1 MKSFT
6 YYTPTRVFFGADAV
20 SHIGEAMKKYGFK
33 KVLLHYGGGSIKRN
47 GLYDKVTAQLKDAG
61 VGFVE
66 LGGVEP
72 NPKLS
77 LVRKGVELCKKEEV
91 DFILGVGGGSV
102 SDSSKG
108 IALALA
114 AGMDTW
120 AAMTAGAEPALK
132 FPMGLVLTISAAG
145 SEMSNSCV
153 ITNDDAG
160 LKRGCNYDQN
170 RPLLAFMD
178 PAATLTV
185 SKFQTAAG
193 AVDIMMHTMERYL
206 TNEPDTPLTDAIAEA
221 LLRRVAECGD
231 ALMKDPSDLE
241 ARADIMWASSLA
253 HNGLTGCGRNMTF
266 TAHKIEHDISGVH
279 DNVTHGAGLSVIFP
293 AWCLHEYK
301 AGPDRFYNWA
311 VKVWGAPA
319 SDDKESSIL
328 EGVRKMRERYRSWG
342 MPTTMAELG
351 VKPDE
356 YEKIASLTTNCDKN
370 KLASF
375 SGPMGVKEI
384 IEVYKLAE

>member
-1 MKSFT
+1 MDSFT
-6 YYTPTRVFFGADAV
+6 YYTPTRVYFGVDAER
-20 SHIGEAMKKYGFK
+20 HIGEAIRGYGFK
-33 KVLLHYGGGSIKRN
+33 KVLLHYGGGSIVRN
-47 GLYDKVTAQLKDAG
+47 GLYDRVVAQLDLAG
-61 VGFVE
+61 IDFVE

-77 LVRKGVELCKKEEV
+77 LVREGVELCRREGV

-114 AGMDTW
+114 AGKSTW
-120 AAMTAGAEPALK
+120 DAMMASTEPATK

-153 ITNDDAG
+153 ITNDNLG

-170 RPLLAFMD
+170 RPLVAFMN
-178 PAATLTV
+178 PANTLTV
-185 SKFQTAAG
+185 PKYQTAAG

-206 TNEPDTPLTDAIAEA
+206 TNDPDTPLTDGIAEA
-221 LLRRVAECGD
+221 VLRRVIDC
-231 ALMKDPSDLE
+231 
-241 ARADIMWASSLA
+241 ADILMSAPENLDARSDMMWASSLA
-253 HNGLTGCGRNMTF
+253 HNGLTGCGRTMTF

-279 DNVTHGAGLSVIFP
+279 DNVTHGAGLAVVFP

-301 AGPDRFYNWA
+301 AGIDRFYNWA
-311 VKVWGAPA
+311 VKVWGAAP
-319 SDDKESSIL
+319 SDDKEKSIL
-328 EGVRKMRERYRSWG
+328 EGIDIMKKRYRSWG
-342 MPTTMAELG
+342 MPTTIGELG
-351 VKPDE
+351 VTPKE
-356 YEKIASLTTNCDKN
+356 YEKIASLTTNGDKN

-375 SGPMGVKEI
+375 AGPMGVKEI
-384 IEVYKLAE
+384 MEVYKLAE